1 MAAGG
6 VGRER
11 QDGGGGALSPAER
24 SAGES
29 GGGRR
34 GERGRGV
41 EGGGAAGGGGATGW
55 GVEGQW
61 GPIGAGGVCGSRI
74 GARGRAEG
82 GSVGIYRG
90 AIGEYGDL

>member
-1 MAAGG
+1 MAAGEM
-6 VGRER
+6 GRER

-41 EGGGAAGGGGATGW
+41 EGGGAAGGGGATHARCAAHPAFSWVG
-55 GVEGQW
+55 
-61 GPIGAGGVCGSRI
+61 GGVRM
-74 GARGRAEG
+74 RG
-82 GSVGIYRG
+82 V
-90 AIGEYGDL
+90 